1 MAWFFTGCGMIPVDR
16 DGGRGGVAAL
26 MTGRRV
32 LEDGHMFGIY
42 LEGTRSPDG
51 RLRTGAVRV
60 SLGSR

>member
-16 DGGRGGVAAL
+16 DGGHGGVAAL

-42 LEGTRSPDG
+42 PEGTRSPTG
-51 RLRTGAVRV
+51 GSTGAVRV
-60 SLGSR
+60 SRGSP